1 MEMRFCSPVSH
12 HQSRNCRAN
21 AASSSDAAIPAAAA
35 SAPLSSRETEEEGS
49 SGAEEEEETSLAPD
63 NCIVQSLAESC
74 EFRLLIF

>member
-1 MEMRFCSPVSH
+1 MRFCSPFSH

-21 AASSSDAAIPAAAA
+21 AASSSEAAIPAAAA
-35 SAPLSSRETEEEGS
+35 SAPLSSREEEEEVPS
-49 SGAEEEEETSLAPD
+49 TEEEEEETSLTPD